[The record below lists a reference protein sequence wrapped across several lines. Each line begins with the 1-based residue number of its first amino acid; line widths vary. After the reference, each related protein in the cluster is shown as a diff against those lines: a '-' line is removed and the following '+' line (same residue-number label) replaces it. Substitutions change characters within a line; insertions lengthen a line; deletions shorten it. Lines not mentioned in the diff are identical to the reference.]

1 MRTHAIAGLLPTID
15 AATRRERA
23 VHMPDDD
30 SFNELLQ
37 SMKKAA
43 GALRDADVPFAL
55 GGGLAVWARGGART
69 EHDVDFF
76 VKPED
81 AKRAQDALA
90 RAGLRPERPPEG
102 WLLKAWDGDTLVDL
116 IFEPMGGPVDD
127 EFMGR
132 AEEMDVYAVKMPVAS
147 LEDVVVTK
155 LLALNEQ
162 KLDFASVLETAR
174 AVREQLDWNEI
185 RRRTEASPYA
195 RAFMTLVEELDI
207 APVES
212 LD

>member
-1 MRTHAIAGLLPTID
+1 
-15 AATRRERA
+15 
-23 VHMPDDD
+23 MPDDD